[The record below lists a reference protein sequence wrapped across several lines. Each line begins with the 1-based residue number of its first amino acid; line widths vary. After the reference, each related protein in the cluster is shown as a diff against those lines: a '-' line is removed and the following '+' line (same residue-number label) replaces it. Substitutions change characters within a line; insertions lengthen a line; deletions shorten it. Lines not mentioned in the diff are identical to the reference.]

1 MKSLIYFTLSL
12 VLLSSCGE
20 TIKGDGN
27 LVTEERPMEAFTEL
41 KVSGMF
47 TVVLIQ
53 GEPKVVIDTD
63 QNLLEHISTAVDKN
77 KLTLSSNNKMLQT
90 DQLVLTVYYRSIEEV
105 DLSGACD
112 LETSGSING
121 ESFALEV
128 SGAAEADLTLNVTN
142 FELELSGGGDIDLK
156 GIANNVAIGISGA
169 AEVNA
174 FELESKKANIS
185 VSRAG
190 EVEINASEELD
201 VDISGAGEITYI
213 GNPTIKKNIS
223 GVGELK
229 QK

>member
-1 MKSLIYFTLSL
+1 MNLL
-12 VLLSSCGE
+12 LLSNSTNVGQPYLDWPLDYIDRFLGDVRKCLFIPYAAVNFSYDDYE
-20 TIKGDGN
+20 AKVQQALQVKGINVRSIHHADDPTKAIESAESI
-27 LVTEERPMEAFTEL
+27 LV
-41 KVSGMF
+41 
-47 TVVLIQ
+47 I
-53 GEPKVVIDTD
+53 
-63 QNLLEHISTAVDKN
+63 
-77 KLTLSSNNKMLQT
+77 
-90 DQLVLTVYYRSIEEV
+90 TVYYRSIEEV
-105 DLSGACD
+105 DLSGACE

-142 FELELSGGGDIDLK
+142 FELELSGGGDIDLN

-174 FELESKKANIS
+174 FELESKKANIF
-185 VSRAG
+185 VSGAG